1 MNVMIVILVVTAVVL
16 ISLIAWVVWL
26 NWSDNRNENTI
37 GRQFDH
43 YSGREHHRFRDEEE
57 DDRDA

>member
-1 MNVMIVILVVTAVVL
+1 MSVLVGIFVVTLIVL
-16 ISLIAWVVWL
+16 ISLVAWVVWL

-43 YSGREHHRFRDEEE
+43 YSGKEHHRFRDEEE